1 MMKNPNPK
9 KTSNKW
15 LQLINIPI
23 QMGMVIFLFSYA
35 GKWLDNQFIN
45 EYNFFLK
52 SFIVVGVIIA
62 FINLNRQLKKIN
74 ESEK

>member
-1 MMKNPNPK
+1 MKNPNSK

-45 EYNFFLK
+45 EYTFFLEF
-52 SFIVVGVIIA
+52 FIVVGVIIA

>member
-35 GKWLDNQFIN
+35 GKWLDNQFIY